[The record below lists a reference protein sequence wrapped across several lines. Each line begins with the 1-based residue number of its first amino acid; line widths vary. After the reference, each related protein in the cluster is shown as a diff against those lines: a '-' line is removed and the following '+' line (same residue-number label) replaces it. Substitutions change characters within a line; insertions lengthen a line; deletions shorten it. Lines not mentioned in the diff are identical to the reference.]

1 MSLPEPP
8 SKDAIVQG
16 NERLDLKKLMRQHQ
30 SDYKD
35 NTDGIRRLKHSD
47 LILADIHLME
57 RLKNENA
64 EMREKRP
71 TEFSDLC
78 KRKCSFLYN
87 SYTDIFNRLHKD
99 TLDTE
104 LMSEALAT
112 LKKIENGEINQ
123 HEGSVQMGKLFY
135 NVFASSAVRQREK
148 QEDFEAN
155 MNALSSSTDPNTQSS
170 ETTSSDNSLNK
181 GENISWKDFKAKH
194 LESQSDKPRNGP
206 KNGKNAKKSGKS
218 SGKKKK

>member
-1 MSLPEPP
+1 MSQTTPNPP
-8 SKDAIVQG
+8 TTDSIVQG

-30 SDYKD
+30 SDYTD

-47 LILADIHLME
+47 LILSDIYLME
-57 RLKNENA
+57 RLKKENTD
-64 EMREKRP
+64 MREKRP
-71 TEFSDLC
+71 TEFLELC

-99 TLDTE
+99 TLDTDI
-104 LMSEALAT
+104 MTEALAT

-135 NVFASSAVRQREK
+135 NVFASSAVKEREK
-148 QEDFEAN
+148 QEELDSTQPNDEN
-155 MNALSSSTDPNTQSS
+155 TETNATD
-170 ETTSSDNSLNK
+170 ESLNK
-181 GENISWKDFKAKH
+181 GENISWKDFKVKH
-194 LESQSDKPRNGP
+194 LGFHLGAPDEKPRNGP